1 VCQRKRHHNIWYV
14 QAIFGNPSYSVN
26 LRSEKNL
33 ADSKKCFGKN
43 ICTKIGYEIEAQQ
56 IMLRNTYGD
65 YFMEII
71 GCNFL

>member
-1 VCQRKRHHNIWYV
+1 
-14 QAIFGNPSYSVN
+14 VN